1 MFRQDVVCRR
11 GNYEREPFGV
21 PGGSPASNMN
31 GGGNPLGFPPPGAQA
46 CAARQLEFFMKFHAM
61 TRTAPTGLLDVAT
74 SRSSL
79 CDRSAPYS
87 MKPPN
92 PRTA

>member
-46 CAARQLEFFMKFHAM
+46 CAARQSAFFMKFQTITTM
-61 TRTAPTGLLDVAT
+61 TSSPLREMM
-74 SRSSL
+74 SRISSRDMSL
-79 CDRSAPYS
+79 S
-87 MKPPN
+87 
-92 PRTA
+92 

>member
-61 TRTAPTGLLDVAT
+61 TMMPASPLREMI
-74 SRSSL
+74 SRISSR
-79 CDRSAPYS
+79 DMSVS
-87 MKPPN
+87 
-92 PRTA
+92 

>member
-21 PGGSPASNMN
+21 PGGSPASDMN
-31 GGGNPLGFPPPGAQA
+31 GGWEPSRIPTPRCAGVRGASVGVLHEVPRDDEDGTHRLVRRGDITQLTL
-46 CAARQLEFFMKFHAM
+46 RQV
-61 TRTAPTGLLDVAT
+61 G
-74 SRSSL
+74 
-79 CDRSAPYS
+79 
-87 MKPPN
+87 PPN